1 MTSWCA
7 TEGTLRLVVLHE
19 RGHFETSPL
28 AAVHLLFMLAVAFRG
43 RPDPRVCPYP
53 HPLRGIPYAIAL
65 LAVSHQAAW
74 EALAEA
80 WVVRHEGRSYPRG
93 GVVRQALFWT
103 ATLTLA
109 SAAFFLR
116 RSGGGES

>member
-1 MTSWCA
+1 
-7 TEGTLRLVVLHE
+7 
-19 RGHFETSPL
+19 
-28 AAVHLLFMLAVAFRG
+28 MLAVAFPG
-43 RPDPRVCPYP
+43 RPDRGVSRYAHPPRALLC
-53 HPLRGIPYAIAL
+53 GIAL

-80 WVVRHEGRSYPRG
+80 WVVRHEGRSYYAQG

-103 ATLTLA
+103 VTFTLA

-116 RSGGGES
+116 RSGGGKS